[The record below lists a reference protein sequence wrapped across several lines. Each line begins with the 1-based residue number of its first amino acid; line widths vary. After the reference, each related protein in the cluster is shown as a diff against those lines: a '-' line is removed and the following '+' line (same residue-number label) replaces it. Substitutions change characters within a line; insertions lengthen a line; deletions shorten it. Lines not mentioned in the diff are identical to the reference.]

1 MLLKSCKDLHL
12 KLTDE
17 QREESDI
24 DGYDLYH
31 EILSTRAHIKAENL
45 QAYDVLQYIF
55 QKIFREHF

>member
-31 EILSTRAHIKAENL
+31 EILLIRAHVK
-45 QAYDVLQYIF
+45 DVL
-55 QKIFREHF
+55 FRENFRFYL